1 MLIRKWQSES
11 VWPKHHDAYKNELSV
26 IGAAW
31 RMKLVILLHPTCPS
45 LVKLSLPV
53 GNL

>member
-26 IGAAW
+26 YVCMGWAVDATDPTQEP
-31 RMKLVILLHPTCPS
+31 ILESARVP
-45 LVKLSLPV
+45 KQ
-53 GNL
+53 